1 MIKSLEDIYKE
12 SGCFLHEGSKV
23 SGVTKWQSP
32 SNIALVKYWGK
43 HGNQL
48 PANPSLSLT
57 LSKSFT
63 ETEISYSSKEKEVDI
78 YYSFELDG
86 AENKTFANRIGSFL
100 KSIEPYFPFLTQL
113 KLAIKS
119 HNTFPHSS
127 GIASSASAYS
137 ALALC
142 LCSIEKQIFNNYI
155 DEDSFLM
162 KASFIARLGSGS
174 ASRSVYGEVV
184 SWGDNNV
191 FPGTSDLFASDI
203 SLQIHPVFKSFKNS
217 ILIIDSGQKKVSSSL
232 GHSLMKGHPF
242 ATTRFSQANANFQKL
257 AVILKNGDVE
267 GFIEVVENE
276 ALTLHS
282 MMMTSKPW
290 FILMS
295 PETIKVLSLIREY
308 REETGVPVCFTVDA
322 GPNIHLLY
330 PREYSEKVSD
340 FINSLITEE
349 FVVQNVIFD
358 DVGKGPLKVI

>member
-1 MIKSLEDIYKE
+1 
-12 SGCFLHEGSKV
+12 
-23 SGVTKWQSP
+23 
-32 SNIALVKYWGK
+32 
-43 HGNQL
+43 
-48 PANPSLSLT
+48 
-57 LSKSFT
+57 
-63 ETEISYSSKEKEVDI
+63 
-78 YYSFELDG
+78 
-86 AENKTFANRIGSFL
+86 
-100 KSIEPYFPFLTQL
+100 
-113 KLAIKS
+113 
-119 HNTFPHSS
+119 
-127 GIASSASAYS
+127 
-137 ALALC
+137 
-142 LCSIEKQIFNNYI
+142 
-155 DEDSFLM
+155 M